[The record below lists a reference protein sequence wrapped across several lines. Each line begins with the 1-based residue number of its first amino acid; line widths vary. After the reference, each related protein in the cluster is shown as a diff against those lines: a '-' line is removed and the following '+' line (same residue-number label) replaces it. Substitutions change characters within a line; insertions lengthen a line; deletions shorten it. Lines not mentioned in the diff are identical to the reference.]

1 MKINIEFFKKYWI
14 AFIPILILNIVALR
28 QLYLQNTDYLNG
40 WKGGGFG
47 MFSKI
52 SERFIHIHLID
63 RNTFQCVKAHSDV
76 AVKLDKISSY
86 PNYLALEN
94 LAKLLTRKTWI
105 EHNSINIGNTDKT
118 IIMIGKNERLRQND
132 KPAKFQSLE
141 VQIFDIKFD
150 KRNFSIEPKL
160 IRKMSFLR

>member
-1 MKINIEFFKKYWI
+1 MIKKIKQTIHNIDPYDFS
-14 AFIPILILNIVALR
+14 LILVIFFIITHF
-28 QLYLQNTDYLNG
+28 Q
-40 WKGGGFG
+40 
-47 MFSKI
+47 FSKI